1 SLVSLWY
8 NWSKTKMKKE
18 MKTETTTAMVTKT
31 AIKTY
36 MTTARMNISSL
47 LSPTQLNQST
57 TIIKARRISREFNIE
72 KLHAR
77 NR

>member
-1 SLVSLWY
+1 
-8 NWSKTKMKKE
+8 MKKE

>member
-1 SLVSLWY
+1 
-8 NWSKTKMKKE
+8 MKKE
-18 MKTETTTAMVTKT
+18 MRTKTTTTMVTKT
-31 AIKTY
+31 TIRTY
-36 MTTARMNISSL
+36 MTTARMKIVKTKYDFEIISFSL

-57 TIIKARRISREFNIE
+57 TMIISREFNIE

>member
-1 SLVSLWY
+1 
-8 NWSKTKMKKE
+8 MKKE
-18 MKTETTTAMVTKT
+18 MRTKTTTTMVTKT
-31 AIKTY
+31 TIRTY
-36 MTTARMNISSL
+36 MTTARMKISTL

-57 TIIKARRISREFNIE
+57 TMIISREFNIE